1 MFFKKFF
8 SSPKEERE
16 KQAQDLVLKI
26 EARVRQLSRLSSV
39 SQEFATDIDL
49 ISVLTSVNLL
59 LDRLVDNPELVK
71 TSPNLALEKQAIPE
85 EETLTI
91 SSEPQLSAKLSA
103 TATELIKLRDWVL
116 LAKTGNNIPSSE
128 LLDALYQQLGQVLE
142 KEGVILLEEAGRFN
156 YEYQQVMSINVT
168 DEEDKH
174 DIVSETVRP
183 GYLFNGNVVRQQEV
197 IIYRFKRLE
206 TEDTLSS
213 F

>member
-8 SSPKEERE
+8 SSPKEARE

-26 EARVRQLSRLSSV
+26 EARVRQLSHLSSV

-71 TSPNLALEKQAIPE
+71 TSPNLALEKQTIPE
-85 EETLTI
+85 KETPTI
-91 SSEPQLSAKLSA
+91 SSEPQLSE

-142 KEGVILLEEAGRFN
+142 KEGVIVLEEGGRFN

-183 GYLFNGNVVRQQEV
+183 GYIFNGNVVRQQEV
-197 IIYRFKRLE
+197 IIYRFQPLLI
-206 TEDTLSS
+206 EDTLSS